1 MRNNITSP
9 ENTRAPE
16 QESESGIQG
25 SFDNIVAVAT
35 PPGRGGISIVRLSG
49 PTIPSIVKDLLD
61 RFPEPRFA
69 TYTDFKNCDG
79 SVIDSGIALFFK
91 APRSYTGENVLE
103 LHGHGSP
110 VAMNMLVQRCLQL
123 GARLARPGE
132 FSERAF
138 LNGRLDLTQAEA
150 VADLIESNTESAAR
164 SALKSLQGKFSDR
177 VNELVDSVTQLR
189 IFVEAAIDFPDEE
202 IDFLEDSNVLG
213 QLETLA
219 GLFKSLKASVNQGK
233 LLRDGLK
240 VVLTGLPNAGKS
252 SLLNAL
258 SNEDRAIVSKIPGTT
273 RDVLEQK
280 IEIDGLPIEFI
291 DTAGIRET
299 TNEIEAEGVRR
310 ARKAQHQADLI
321 ILVVDDSDTD
331 DTKAEYLLETLAGD
345 QHTSATT
352 LLIRNKIDLTHRSP
366 NCSEN
371 VVYVSALTGDGL
383 TALKD
388 KIKQLAG
395 FRQVEDSQF
404 LARQRHVDALNRA
417 EEFLQSGLEQQSLY
431 RAGELLADDLTSCQ
445 KALGEITGE
454 VTSDELLGMIFSSF
468 CIGK

>member
-1 MRNNITSP
+1 LRNNITSP
-9 ENTRAPE
+9 ENTRVPE
-16 QESESGIQG
+16 RESESGIQG

-35 PPGRGGISIVRLSG
+35 PPGRGGVSIVRLSG
-49 PTIPSIVKDLLD
+49 PTVAAITEGLLG
-61 RFPEPRFA
+61 RCPEPRFA
-69 TYTDFKNCDG
+69 TYTDFKNTDG
-79 SVIDSGIALFFK
+79 AVIDSGIALFF
-91 APRSYTGENVLE
+91 PGPHSYTGENVLE

-110 VAMNMLVQRCLQL
+110 VVMNMLIQRCLQL
-123 GARLARPGE
+123 GARMARPGE

-164 SALKSLQGKFSDR
+164 SAIKSLQGEFSKR
-177 VNELVDSVTQLR
+177 VNALVESVTQLR

-219 GLFKSLKASVNQGK
+219 GLFGSLKASVNQGK

-310 ARKAQHQADLI
+310 ARKAQQQADLI

-331 DTKAEYLLETLAGD
+331 DLDAEHLLETLTGD
-345 QHTSATT
+345 QHTSAIT
-352 LLIRNKIDLTHRSP
+352 LLIRNKIDLTRRSA
-366 NCSEN
+366 SSSDS
-371 VVYVSALTGDGL
+371 VVCVSAQTGEGL
-383 TALKD
+383 VALKE

-417 EEFLQSGLEQQSLY
+417 EQFLQNGLEQQSRF
-431 RAGELLADDLTSCQ
+431 RAGELLADDLMCCQ

>member
-1 MRNNITSP
+1 
-9 ENTRAPE
+9 
-16 QESESGIQG
+16 
-25 SFDNIVAVAT
+25 
-35 PPGRGGISIVRLSG
+35 
-49 PTIPSIVKDLLD
+49 
-61 RFPEPRFA
+61 
-69 TYTDFKNCDG
+69 
-79 SVIDSGIALFFK
+79 LFF
-91 APRSYTGENVLE
+91 PGPHSYTGESVLE
-103 LHGHGSP
+103 LQGHGSP
-110 VAMNMLVQRCLQL
+110 IVMNMLVQRCLQL

-164 SALKSLQGKFSDR
+164 SALKSLQGEFSER
-177 VNELVDSVTQLR
+177 VNELVESVTRLR

-213 QLETLA
+213 QLESLTVM
-219 GLFKSLKASVNQGK
+219 FRSLKASVNQGR

-258 SNEDRAIVSKIPGTT
+258 SNEDRAIVSRIPGTT

-280 IEIDGLPIEFI
+280 LEIDGLPVEFI

-331 DTKAEYLLETLAGD
+331 DKKAEYLLETLTGD

-352 LLIRNKIDLTHRSP
+352 LLIRNKIDITRRSAAS
-366 NCSEN
+366 SEN
-371 VVYVSALTGDGL
+371 AVCVSAKSGEGL
-383 TALKD
+383 IALKE
-388 KIKQLAG
+388 KIKNLAG
-395 FRQVEDSQF
+395 FRGVEDSQF
-404 LARQRHVDALNRA
+404 IARQRHVDALNRA
-417 EEFLQSGLEQQSLY
+417 EQFLQNGLEQQSQF
-431 RAGELLADDLTSCQ
+431 RAGELLADDLMSCQ

-454 VTSDELLGMIFSSF
+454 VSSDELLGMIFSSF